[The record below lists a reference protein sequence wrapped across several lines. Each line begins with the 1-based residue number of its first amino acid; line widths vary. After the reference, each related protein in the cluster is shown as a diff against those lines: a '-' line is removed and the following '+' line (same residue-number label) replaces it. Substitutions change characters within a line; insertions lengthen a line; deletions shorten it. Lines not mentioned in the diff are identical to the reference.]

1 MEYKRIEG
9 ETPSGGDYSEIWYLD
24 AQGNVVDDQY
34 AARCSINECKK
45 DGTLILSTIGFT
57 KHAIKPQEQDFA
69 N

>member
-1 MEYKRIEG
+1 MLIIIMEYKRIEG

-45 DGTLILSTIGFT
+45 RWNPDSFNNRF
-57 KHAIKPQEQDFA
+57 H
-69 N
+69 